1 MRSKLLLRVTNSRC
15 HLQISCFSV
24 IVINV
29 QNKNGEDLEAWGFL
43 LNGVVKRTYY
53 LETQACGSHLLSEF
67 IPFQL
72 SSETYIFIG
81 MVSKVPREVYQP
93 PVTRDPCCCI
103 VAMSILF
110 PHREIKVYVCKES
123 LNLPQRL
130 MDTKVR
136 SVSLWRLSLLL
147 LVYYCWSICSVWC
160 LVMTSLF
167 PDATGDTGRG
177 E

>member
-1 MRSKLLLRVTNSRC
+1 MKHEVFFWMEWWKEHIVLKLRHVGHICWVS
-15 HLQISCFSV
+15 
-24 IVINV
+24 
-29 QNKNGEDLEAWGFL
+29 
-43 LNGVVKRTYY
+43 
-53 LETQACGSHLLSEF
+53 LS
-67 IPFQL
+67 L
-72 SSETYIFIG
+72 SSLAQRPTSLLEWF
-81 MVSKVPREVYQP
+81 PRYPEK
-93 PVTRDPCCCI
+93 
-103 VAMSILF
+103 SISLQWPGIPAAVQLPWVF
-110 PHREIKVYVCKES
+110 FFLTGKSRYNVCKES

-177 E
+177 EHYTDPEFKRRTLHLQRRTAVSL